1 MKTNFDKY
9 RKCYYATLVVCAVLL
24 AFTLCWGIWPK
35 RYPEVVLERGF
46 WHAMV
51 SVKLFEAGIIFVL
64 SLLMWRYSKCPHCG
78 KSVFP
83 FWGSFKI
90 QSRIL
95 KRKPVLCAHCGEE
108 VETD

>member
-9 RKCYYATLVVCAVLL
+9 RKCYYAALAVCAIVLI
-24 AFTLCWGIWPK
+24 ASCCWSF
-35 RYPEVVLERGF
+35 VLPHDLRMLFGMEIL
-46 WHAMV
+46 V
-51 SVKLFEAGIIFVL
+51 SLFAAVL

-83 FWGSFKI
+83 FWGSFKMGN
-90 QSRIL
+90 RIR
-95 KRKPVLCAHCGEE
+95 KRQPILCAHCGEE